1 MAVLSTNEKIGV
13 YNVQSLIKANHYTET
28 YRVVDNNNNPFFLK
42 LFIVNKMP
50 PKLLNPE
57 TQAVKEIEY
66 CKLLNHRNIVSHVA
80 DGRFQRESGAYQ
92 WYVTDYFTGDVLSD
106 RLARKGAMSEE
117 EALRV
122 FRSLLGAMQYMH
134 SKAPAICH
142 NDITPSN
149 IVLCDAMNGEAVL
162 IDLGHASTPCAGV
175 VEFDTDDL
183 NVFYHAKETMVGIF
197 DQVSDIFSA
206 CAVLYTML
214 TGRAP
219 WVTDVPNEGTYKERF
234 KAMWQYRETHKLDLS
249 GLSLSDKTRAIL
261 EGGLTLKA
269 NDRIPCVDN
278 IIDVLDDREAS
289 DEPRGGKLSEAD
301 RPGSETSNR
310 PGGSSSGNGGNG
322 GWSDGGKNGSSDG
335 GKGEGGDDDL
345 DIDIRRG
352 GGNGFKDVAGMQELK
367 DYLTQKV
374 IFVIKNKELAE
385 QYRITPPNGM
395 LLYGPPGCG
404 KTFIAEKFAE
414 ETGFNFMLVKS
425 SDIGSSLVHGTE
437 AKIKKLFDKATK
449 NSPIVL
455 CFDEFDAL
463 VPNRGAHGSEYVASE
478 VNEFL
483 AQMNNCA
490 KKGIF
495 IIATSNRPD
504 KIDPAILRTGRID
517 KQVYVPLPDFE
528 ARKEMFKMYLAKR
541 PTTDDVN
548 IDDYAT
554 KTDGYI
560 ASDIAFIVNDAAM
573 TAAFTHKPISNEL
586 MLTSI
591 SNIKPSL
598 QKEVLEEYK
607 QIQGKMNGLN
617 RRAVVQSL

>member
-1 MAVLSTNEKIGV
+1 MSVLTNNERIGA
-13 YNVQSLIKANHYTET
+13 YNVQSVIKANHYTET
-28 YRVVDNNNNPFFLK
+28 YRVVDSNNNPFFLK

-50 PKLLNPE
+50 QKLLNPE
-57 TQAVKEIEY
+57 THVVKEIEY

-80 DGRFQRESGAYQ
+80 DGHFERESGAYQ
-92 WYVTDYFTGDVLSD
+92 WYVTDYFKGDVLAD

-117 EALRV
+117 EALRI
-122 FRSLLGAMQYMH
+122 FRSLLAALQYMH
-134 SKAPAICH
+134 AKAPAICH
-142 NDITPSN
+142 NDITPAN
-149 IVLCDAMNGEAVL
+149 IVLCDAMDGEAVL

-183 NVFYHAKETMVGIF
+183 DVTYHAKETMVGIF

-206 CAVLYTML
+206 CAVFYTML

-219 WVTDVPNEGTYKERF
+219 WVIDVPASGNYKERF

-249 GLSLSDKTRAIL
+249 GLSFSDKTMAIL
-261 EGGLTLKA
+261 EQGLALKA
-269 NDRIPCVDN
+269 SDRIPCVDN
-278 IIDVLDDREAS
+278 IIDVLDDRES
-289 DEPRGGKLSEAD
+289 RDDEPRGGKLSEAD
-301 RPGSETSNR
+301 RPGTDTPNR
-310 PGGSSSGNGGNG
+310 PEGGNGGNG
-322 GWSDGGKNGSSDG
+322 GFSDGGKGGGGSEG

-437 AKIKKLFDKATK
+437 AKIKKLFDKAAK
-449 NSPIVL
+449 NNPIVL

-517 KQVYVPLPDFE
+517 KQVYVPLPDLE

-541 PTTDDVN
+541 PTTEDVN
-548 IDDYAT
+548 VDEYA
-554 KTDGYI
+554 KMTDGYI

-573 TAAFTHKPISNEL
+573 TAAFTHKPISHDL
-586 MLTSI
+586 MCTSI

-607 QIQGKMNGLN
+607 QIEGKMNGIN

>member
-1 MAVLSTNEKIGV
+1 MSVLSSNEQIGA
-13 YNVQSLIKANHYTET
+13 YRVQSVIKANHYTET
-28 YRVVDNNNNPFFLK
+28 YRVVDGNNNPFFLK

-57 TQAVKEIEY
+57 THGVKEIEY

-80 DGRFQRESGAYQ
+80 DGRFERESGVYQ
-92 WYVTDYFTGDVLSD
+92 WYVTDYFTGDVLAD
-106 RLARKGAMSEE
+106 RLARKGKMSED

-122 FRSLLGAMQYMH
+122 FRSLMAALQYMH
-134 SKAPAICH
+134 AKAPAICH
-142 NDITPSN
+142 NDITPAN
-149 IVLCDAMNGEAVL
+149 IVLCDAMDGEAVL

-183 NVFYHAKETMVGIF
+183 DVTYHAKETMVGIF
-197 DQVSDIFSA
+197 DQASDIFSA

-214 TGRAP
+214 TGHAP
-219 WVTDVPNEGTYKERF
+219 WETDIPAEGSYKERF
-234 KAMWQYRETHKLDLS
+234 KAMWQYRETHRLDFN
-249 GLSLSDKTRAIL
+249 SLGFSEKTTAIL
-261 EGGLTLKA
+261 VGGLALKA
-269 NDRIPCVDN
+269 SDRIPSVDY
-278 IIDVLDDREAS
+278 IIDVLDDRETPS
-289 DEPRGGKLSEAD
+289 EEPRGGKLS
-301 RPGSETSNR
+301 
-310 PGGSSSGNGGNG
+310 
-322 GWSDGGKNGSSDG
+322 DGGKTGGSTDG
-335 GKGEGGDDDL
+335 GRGEGGGGDDDL

-449 NSPIVL
+449 NNPIVL

-541 PTTDDVN
+541 PTTEDVN
-548 IDDYAT
+548 VDEYA
-554 KTDGYI
+554 KMTDGYI

-607 QIQGKMNGLN
+607 HIQGKMNGLN

>member
-1 MAVLSTNEKIGV
+1 MSVLSSNEQIGA
-13 YNVQSLIKANHYTET
+13 YRVQSVIKANHYTET
-28 YRVVDNNNNPFFLK
+28 YRVVDGNNNPFFLK

-57 TQAVKEIEY
+57 THGVKEIEY

-80 DGRFQRESGAYQ
+80 DGRFERESGAYQ
-92 WYVTDYFTGDVLSD
+92 WYVTDYFTGDVLAD
-106 RLARKGAMSEE
+106 RLARNGKMSED

-122 FRSLLGAMQYMH
+122 FRSLMAALQYMH
-134 SKAPAICH
+134 AKAPAICH
-142 NDITPSN
+142 NDITPAN
-149 IVLCDAMNGEAVL
+149 IVLCNAMDGEAVL

-183 NVFYHAKETMVGIF
+183 DVTYHAKETMVGIF
-197 DQVSDIFSA
+197 DQASDIFSA

-214 TGRAP
+214 TGHAP
-219 WVTDVPNEGTYKERF
+219 WETDIPAEGSYKERF
-234 KAMWQYRETHKLDLS
+234 KAMWQYRETHRLDFN
-249 GLSLSDKTRAIL
+249 SLGFSEKTTAIL
-261 EGGLTLKA
+261 VGGLALKA
-269 NDRIPCVDN
+269 SDRIPSVDY
-278 IIDVLDDREAS
+278 IIDVLDDRETPS
-289 DEPRGGKLSEAD
+289 EEPRGGKLS
-301 RPGSETSNR
+301 
-310 PGGSSSGNGGNG
+310 
-322 GWSDGGKNGSSDG
+322 DGGKTGGSTDG
-335 GKGEGGDDDL
+335 GRGEGGGGDDDL

-449 NSPIVL
+449 NNPIVL

-541 PTTDDVN
+541 PTTEDVN
-548 IDDYAT
+548 VDEYA
-554 KTDGYI
+554 KMTDGYI

-607 QIQGKMNGLN
+607 HIQGKMNGLN

>member
-1 MAVLSTNEKIGV
+1 MSVLSTNERIDV
-13 YNVQSLIKANHYTET
+13 YSVQSLIKANHYTET
-28 YRVVDNNNNPFFLK
+28 YRVVDGNNNPFFLK

-50 PKLLNPE
+50 QKLLNPD
-57 TQAVKEIEY
+57 THSVKEIEY
-66 CKLLNHRNIVSHVA
+66 CKQLNHRNIVSHVA
-80 DGRFQRESGAYQ
+80 DGSFERESGMYR
-92 WYVTDYFTGDVLSD
+92 WYVTDYFTGDVLAD
-106 RLARKGAMSEE
+106 RLARKGKMSEE

-122 FRSLLGAMQYMH
+122 FRSLLAALQYMH
-134 SKAPAICH
+134 AKAPAICH
-142 NDITPSN
+142 NDITPAN
-149 IVLCDAMNGEAVL
+149 IVLSDAMDGETVL

-183 NVFYHAKETMVGIF
+183 NVTYHAKETMVGIF

-214 TGRAP
+214 TGHAP
-219 WVTDVPNEGTYKERF
+219 WETEVPQEGNYKERF
-234 KAMWQYRETHKLDLS
+234 KAMWQYRETHRLNFGS
-249 GLSLSDKTRAIL
+249 MGFSDKTTAIL
-261 EGGLTLKA
+261 EQGLALKA
-269 NDRIPCVDN
+269 SDRIPCVDN
-278 IIDVLDDREAS
+278 IIDVLDDRETPGEES
-289 DEPRGGKLSEAD
+289 RGGKLSEAD
-301 RPGSETSNR
+301 RPSGEGAPN
-310 PGGSSSGNGGNG
+310 PGNSGRG
-322 GWSDGGKNGSSDG
+322 GWSDGGKNGGNSDG
-335 GKGEGGDDDL
+335 GKGEGEDDGL

-437 AKIKKLFDKATK
+437 AKIKKLFDKAAK
-449 NSPIVL
+449 NNPIVL

-548 IDDYAT
+548 TDEYA
-554 KTDGYI
+554 KMTDGYI

-573 TAAFTHKPISNEL
+573 TAAFTHKPISHEL
-586 MLTSI
+586 MCTSI
-591 SNIKPSL
+591 GNIKPSL

-607 QIQGKMNGLN
+607 HIEGKMNGLN

>member
-1 MAVLSTNEKIGV
+1 MAVLSTNEKIGA
-13 YNVQSLIKANHYTET
+13 YSVQSLIKANHYTET

-57 TQAVKEIEY
+57 TMVVKEIEY
-66 CKLLNHRNIVSHVA
+66 CKLMNHRNIVSHVTN
-80 DGRFQRESGAYQ
+80 GRFERESGAYQ

-106 RLARKGAMSEE
+106 RLARKGPMSED

-122 FRSLLGAMQYMH
+122 FRSLLAAMQYMH

-142 NDITPSN
+142 NDITPAN
-149 IVLCDAMNGEAVL
+149 IVLCDAMDGEAVL
-162 IDLGHASTPCAGV
+162 IDLGHTSTPCAGV

-219 WVTDVPNEGTYKERF
+219 WVTEIPKEGTYKERF

-249 GLSLSDKTRAIL
+249 DLSISDKTRVIL
-261 EGGLTLKA
+261 EEGLALKA

-278 IIDVLDDREAS
+278 IIDVLDDRQPS
-289 DEPRGGKLSEAD
+289 SNEPQGGKISD
-301 RPGSETSNR
+301 
-310 PGGSSSGNGGNG
+310 G
-322 GWSDGGKNGSSDG
+322 GWSGGGKDGGGSNG

-352 GGNGFKDVAGMQELK
+352 GGNGFADVAGMQELK

-374 IFVIKNKELAE
+374 IFVIKNKDLAE

-437 AKIKKLFDKATK
+437 AKIKKLFDKAAK
-449 NSPIVL
+449 NNPIVL

-463 VPNRGAHGSEYVASE
+463 VPNRGAHGSEYVAGE

-483 AQMNNCA
+483 AQMNCA

-541 PTTDDVN
+541 PTTEDVN

-554 KTDGYI
+554 RTDGYI

-591 SNIKPSL
+591 DNIKPSL

-607 QIQGKMNGLN
+607 HIQGKMNGLN